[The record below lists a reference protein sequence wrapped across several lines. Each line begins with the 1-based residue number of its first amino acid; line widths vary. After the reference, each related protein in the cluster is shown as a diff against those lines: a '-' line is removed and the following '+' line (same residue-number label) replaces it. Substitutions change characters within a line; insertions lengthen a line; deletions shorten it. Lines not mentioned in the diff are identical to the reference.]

1 MTEKGTMKKSIT
13 KNILIIAKK
22 ELLVYFTTPIAYI
35 LFSAFLLCTG
45 FYFFI
50 LSPFFFFGQAEMR
63 EFFHSLP
70 AIFSIAIP
78 AVTMRLFSEEK
89 HSGSLEILMTLPVT
103 HYDVIIG
110 KFIASTVFS
119 SIMLIPTVVY
129 VLTVAMVGSLDFG
142 PVFGG
147 YLGAVFLA
155 ATFSAVG
162 VFSSSMTKNQIVA
175 FIIGAAICLVL
186 TLIDYFL
193 FFLPV
198 QLVNFFQHLGVSYH
212 FRNIARG
219 IIDSRD
225 IIYFLSVIVLAIMGT
240 EKITS
245 DRSTVQ

>member
-1 MTEKGTMKKSIT
+1 MNRAYIQKMQVIM
-13 KNILIIAKK
+13 NK

-35 LFSAFLLCTG
+35 VFSAFLLSTG

-63 EFFHSLP
+63 EFFHALP
-70 AIFSIAIP
+70 AIFSIAVP

-89 HSGSLEILMTLPVT
+89 HTGSLEILMTLPVT
-103 HYDVIIG
+103 NYDVIVG
-110 KFIASTVFS
+110 KFLAATVFTS
-119 SIMLIPTVVY
+119 VMLVPTVIY
-129 VLTVAMVGSLDFG
+129 VITVAMVGSLDPG
-142 PVFGG
+142 PVIGG

-162 VFSSSMTKNQIVA
+162 VFASSMSRNQIVA
-175 FIIGAAICLVL
+175 FIIGVGICVSL

-198 QLVNFFQHLGVSYH
+198 KLVDFFQHLGANYH
-212 FRNIARG
+212 FKNIARG

-225 IIYFLSVIVLAIMGT
+225 ILYFLSVMALAIMGT
-240 EKITS
+240 EKIIS
-245 DRSTVQ
+245 DRSTV

>member
-1 MTEKGTMKKSIT
+1 MKKGFFRKMLVIM
-13 KNILIIAKK
+13 NK

-35 LFSAFLLCTG
+35 VFSVFLLSTG

-63 EFFHSLP
+63 EFFHALP
-70 AIFSIAIP
+70 AIFSIAVP

-89 HSGSLEILMTLPVT
+89 HTGSMEILMTLPVT
-103 HYDVIIG
+103 NWDVIMG
-110 KFIASTVFS
+110 KFLAATAFTSV
-119 SIMLIPTVVY
+119 MLIPTFVY
-129 VLTVAMVGSLDFG
+129 VLTVVLVGSLDPG
-142 PVFGG
+142 PVVGG

-155 ATFSAVG
+155 AAFSAVG
-162 VFSSSMTKNQIVA
+162 VLSSSISRNQIVV
-175 FIIGAAICLVL
+175 FIIGVAICITL

-198 QLVNFFQHLGVSYH
+198 KLVNFFQHLGVNYH

-225 IIYFLSVIVLAIMGT
+225 IIYFLSVIALAVMGT
-240 EKITS
+240 EKILS
-245 DRSTVQ
+245 NRSTAQ